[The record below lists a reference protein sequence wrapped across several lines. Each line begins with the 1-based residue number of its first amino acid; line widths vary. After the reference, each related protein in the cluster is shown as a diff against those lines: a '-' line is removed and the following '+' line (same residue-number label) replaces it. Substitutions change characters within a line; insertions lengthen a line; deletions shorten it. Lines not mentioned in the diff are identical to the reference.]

1 MPEIE
6 LKTCEELGCK
16 IVYNVGGEKVQS
28 SSWLLK
34 SARENPPK

>member
-34 SARENPPK
+34 SAQENPPK